1 MHITKTT
8 RHPIFQCLLITF
20 SAIALMAVPTTAQA
34 QQAVYSGIQEEIPE
48 NASRILLEQR
58 GVSPAEMY
66 ISALNYFER
75 TNWGVIA
82 SEGTVELNALEDI
95 FSDTGGPL
103 AFAVQKE
110 TSGGLVLRIAI
121 HINPIPDGGR
131 LIASADY
138 ATGTPA
144 EQWQDAIWTSGSA
157 RKAFAEAIEIVRKTA
172 YDSAEFEIGV
182 AVQTD

>member
-1 MHITKTT
+1 
-8 RHPIFQCLLITF
+8 
-20 SAIALMAVPTTAQA
+20 
-34 QQAVYSGIQEEIPE
+34 
-48 NASRILLEQR
+48 
-58 GVSPAEMY
+58 
-66 ISALNYFER
+66 
-75 TNWGVIA
+75 
-82 SEGTVELNALEDI
+82 VELNALEDI

-157 RKAFAEAIEIVRKTA
+157 RKAFAEAIEVVRKTA